1 MVSFQDAGLLAGS
14 TDITAPATASAPG
27 LAPQDASLEEI
38 RALRDFVDRHQR
50 ILVLTGAGIS
60 TASGIPDYRDR
71 DGTRRGRAPVQG
83 PEFRALE
90 AVRKR
95 YWARSML
102 GWPTLARSRPN
113 AGHRALALLQDAG
126 KVSDIL
132 TQNVDGLHQ
141 QAGSR
146 NVIELHGSIHAV
158 VCLECAH
165 TLSRREV
172 QAWLE
177 QANPELA
184 AHGGRTG
191 SEGVVKALPDGDA
204 HFEPDALATFHLPS
218 CPACGGMLQ
227 PDVVFF
233 GDGVPAWRY
242 ARANQALAEADALL
256 VVGTSLMVLSG
267 YRFCRD
273 AAASGKPVVAINQGI
288 TRADPLLALKLGG
301 AAENVLPAL
310 LAARGMT
317 V

>member
-1 MVSFQDAGLLAGS
+1 MGVAISDSVIEASIQDVQLAHQQTVRLGE
-14 TDITAPATASAPG
+14 
-27 LAPQDASLEEI
+27 LARFIEE
-38 RALRDFVDRHQR
+38 HQR

-113 AGHRALALLQDAG
+113 AGHHALAALEAHG
-126 KVSDIL
+126 KLTSIL

-141 QAGSR
+141 QAGSSA
-146 NVIELHGSIHAV
+146 VIELHGSINAV
-158 VCLECAH
+158 VCLDCGHRLA
-165 TLSRREV
+165 RREV
-172 QAWLE
+172 QSQLE
-177 QANPELA
+177 LANPELA
-184 AHGGRTG
+184 RSGTGPG

-204 HFEPDALATFHLPS
+204 HFEPDALSDFFVPV
-218 CPACGGMLQ
+218 CPLCAGMLQ

-233 GDGVPAWRY
+233 GDGVPARRY
-242 ARANQALAEADALL
+242 ALANQALADADALL

-267 YRFCRD
+267 FRFCRD
-273 AAASGKPVVAINQGI
+273 AAAAGKPVVAINQGK
-288 TRADPLLALKLGG
+288 TRADDLLTLKLAD

-310 LAARGMT
+310 MLQLGLPTAR
-317 V
+317 